1 MAGKKYIEYIV
12 GNRSAE
18 TLRVKGRIVREGDL
32 ISSEKDVTITLT
44 SVQSVNN
51 SSRLRTGESIP
62 HSRLLSEVRKYHD
75 ALLRNGLGLADSAF
89 NPQVYC
95 KQNVT
100 NK

>member
-12 GNRSAE
+12 GNRSQE

-32 ISSEKDVTITLT
+32 ISTEEDITITLT

-51 SSRLRTGESIP
+51 SSRLKTGQNVH
-62 HSRLLSEVRKYHD
+62 HSELLTEVRKYHD
-75 ALLRNGLGLADSAF
+75 ALLRGALGLVETAF

-95 KQNVT
+95 KQNAS